1 LDQLGTEVREELLDP
16 LELLDLLEGLER
28 QVPLAFRVLLEVEVA
43 EA

>member
-28 QVPLAFRVLLEVEVA
+28 QVLLVFRAHLEVEEA